1 MATIT
6 WVVTK
11 MLCYPTIDN
20 QADVVFQVYF
30 DVRGVQGETD
40 ACVPSFANLAYK
52 PSQSFIPFDQL
63 TNDMV
68 IEWVKAE
75 IGNSA
80 VRDIESMLEQR
91 LQERINP
98 PVVTPELPWAS

>member
-1 MATIT
+1 MATVT

-11 MLCYPTIDN
+11 MLCYPTIEE
-20 QADVVFQVYF
+20 QTDVVFQVYF
-30 DVRGVQGETD
+30 DVRGVEGSVD

-52 PSQSFIPFDQL
+52 PNQSFTPFDQL

-80 VRDIESMLEQR
+80 VRDIETMLEQR

-98 PVVTPELPWAS
+98 PVVTPQLPWA